1 MTVVARTFCSIPKR
15 SALDTWAAI
24 VDLLAPRD
32 SSDARREL
40 ETVAGIASSLIT
52 REAMTSPIVVYGCGP
67 RVRIYCVYNEDAITG
82 DAANE
87 NKLAF
92 DATDGDWHMSLPCPA
107 DDLDWVTGALAKK
120 TKKITARDQAA
131 EIESGESSQGAKATR
146 SDGAAGIDMEAFL
159 KP

>member
-1 MTVVARTFCSIPKR
+1 MTVVARSFCSIPKR
-15 SALDTWAAI
+15 PALDTWAAI
-24 VDLLAPRD
+24 VDLLAPKPD
-32 SSDARREL
+32 SDSRREL
-40 ETVAGIASSLIT
+40 ESVAGIASSLIT

-87 NKLAF
+87 KQLAF

-107 DDLDWVTGALAKK
+107 DDLTWIIGALARK
-120 TKKITARDQAA
+120 TKRITARDQEEAV
-131 EIESGESSQGAKATR
+131 ESEESSQASKTAGN
-146 SDGAAGIDMEAFL
+146 DGAAGIDMEAFL

>member
-15 SALDTWAAI
+15 SALETWTAI
-24 VDLLAPRD
+24 VILLAPKAG
-32 SSDARREL
+32 SEACREL
-40 ETVAGIASSLIT
+40 ESVAGIASSLIT
-52 REAMTSPIVVYGCGP
+52 REAMNSPIVVYGCGP
-67 RVRIYCVYNEDAITG
+67 RVRIYCIYNEDAITG

-107 DDLDWVTGALAKK
+107 DDLDWVVGALAKK
-120 TKKITARDQAA
+120 TKRITARDQQEAV
-131 EIESGESSQGAKATR
+131 ESEDSSQAL
-146 SDGAAGIDMEAFL
+146 AAGKDATASINMEGFL

>member
-24 VDLLAPRD
+24 IDLLAPRAGSD
-32 SSDARREL
+32 SRREL
-40 ETVAGIASSLIT
+40 ESVAGIASSLIT
-52 REAMTSPIVVYGCGP
+52 REAMTAPIVLFGCGP
-67 RVRIYCVYNEDAITG
+67 RVRIYCIYNEDAITG

-92 DATDGDWHMSLPCPA
+92 DATDGDWHMSLPCPS
-107 DDLDWVTGALAKK
+107 DDLDWVAGALAKK

-131 EIESGESSQGAKATR
+131 EVEAVEDSPAAKAAPTY
-146 SDGAAGIDMEAFL
+146 GATAIDMEAFL

>member
-15 SALDTWAAI
+15 SAHETWTAI
-24 VDLLAPRD
+24 VALLAPKAG
-32 SSDARREL
+32 SDARCEL
-40 ETVAGIASSLIT
+40 ESVAGIAGSLIT
-52 REAMTSPIVVYGCGP
+52 REAMNSPIVVYGCGP

-87 NKLAF
+87 SKLAF

-107 DDLDWVTGALAKK
+107 DDLDWVVGALAKK
-120 TKKITARDQAA
+120 TKRITARDQAEA
-131 EIESGESSQGAKATR
+131 VESEDSSQALK
-146 SDGAAGIDMEAFL
+146 AAGNGGTASINMEGFL

>member
-24 VDLLAPRD
+24 VDLLAPRAG
-32 SSDARREL
+32 SESRREL
-40 ETVAGIASSLIT
+40 ESVAGVASSLIT
-52 REAMTSPIVVYGCGP
+52 REAMTSPIVVYGSGP

-107 DDLDWVTGALAKK
+107 DDLDWVVGALAKK
-120 TKKITARDQAA
+120 TKRITARDQGAGV
-131 EIESGESSQGAKATR
+131 ESEESSQASKAAGN
-146 SDGAAGIDMEAFL
+146 DGAAGIDMEAFL